1 MQKSTV
7 ATRARTRTA
16 FALLVAFTGA
26 ASIHVI
32 VRAQQGGAGQNISVI
47 TGSEDQFTG
56 DRFRQRQNEGM
67 IGISSVNPSHMM
79 VVYNDARTVDY
90 ADDLFGI
97 TQSPAQ
103 SFVAKVLDFFRAPWR
118 RDRERKDGF
127 EADGPAAMP
136 VNQAWIGMS
145 FSDNGGKNF
154 YTGLHPGNYGVQI
167 PSDIDPGLIESG
179 KDVYELSKYAA
190 ASDPVIGATHKE
202 FFVGAIAFNM
212 PAPDGDGK
220 GIGFISRFTDYN
232 DTETGQNIRFDG
244 TKILLKSEQFVT
256 SSATNFFVDKP
267 SVAAAPGAP
276 NDKAYV
282 YAAFVVFDTTDPL
295 KLASKVLFYRSTN
308 SGESWAGP
316 VVVSQPL
323 TRNQAP
329 WIVIDPNN
337 PLKVYIGWR
346 VFANPLYPNLT
357 NAIVGRKSVDGGATF
372 NPSVPYPVALLLKA
386 YDVPQGNLSAG
397 TLPSPR
403 SAAYPT
409 ATIDSSGAITAL
421 MQEYVYPATY
431 PNPLLRGLPLAPNA
445 SPTTGVPRITATTSL
460 NEGATWS
467 IRKAIDLGSGAGSQ
481 FMPTITAVGEPGLCP
496 GKTTPASRVIAMFYD
511 GRASGIGVN
520 PSLNG
525 GIVAGGDK
533 RFDVRVAQ
541 ASSCS
546 VNALTGLSFSPS
558 EQVSQYT
565 RSSTKDASGTFPIVT
580 KTSLGVTVPATNNA
594 FSMSCTGNCAFTGD
608 YNHVTSRT
616 GYVKVANGS
625 WKLTTAAM
633 GQSDRN
639 KLPAPVVQAVWADTR
654 DVMLPSSGF
663 RPATAVG
670 ESLVDQ
676 LNWSAYV
683 APGSGGVCTN
693 PGSRDQNVYTAE
705 YTPGGLFASAPVT
718 FKSSSTIPRAYPLYV
733 ENRTGQSRSY
743 LLTIVDPSTE
753 ASFDYVDF
761 DPTVLQVL
769 HTPPVAGDH
778 NGFGRPYAQQQA
790 IAIGPISSVT
800 GTVVVGPGVSTPIAI
815 TVEETNVLSPAVPA
829 KTTVMLNPAPVG
841 GTATET
847 YQPVVAPDPIVTKP
861 FGTIPVGGK
870 VFNTST
876 NVDPTIPTPTPFSP
890 NPFSPDPFSPNP
902 FSPNPFS
909 PNPFSPNPFSP
920 NPFSPNAFP
929 PDTYPS
935 GFPTTVVA
943 YDVTDISYV
952 VTNEGEQTAAF
963 AAFTRI
969 QNAAGLH
976 VVQVLLN
983 RAVPATTLL
992 TNGGTCVPADTFQA
1006 VPISTFAT
1014 PFSPNPFSPNP
1025 FSPNPFSPNPFSP
1038 NPFSPNAVPSDLSNA
1053 TFYVKP
1059 SEPGSGGLQ
1068 AASVLSKYVGDPIRD
1083 FMVVGYR
1090 DYLLTPGGAAL
1101 SAQNLIF
1108 TLKAEL
1114 PEVAACADCPG
1125 GIRYDPAGPPATGTQ
1140 IPHHLAFSVQPATTT
1155 AGASMTPAVAVSIRD
1170 AFNNTV
1176 TNSALP
1182 VTMAIGNNPSGGT
1195 LAGTLIRNAVNGIAT
1210 FSDLSID
1217 KGGTGYTLVASSANL
1232 ASATSE
1238 AFNVIARVL
1247 IVGNSAADGNGPI
1260 ATISFPDGAQL
1271 GSFIPSGAAV
1281 GTNNG
1286 RGLAVL
1292 NNEVYYTELSN
1303 SYGPTDFIRVAPF
1316 NNGAGGADTRTI
1328 PNPRQGFGVQDL
1340 AFSGGVLYILTG
1352 YYPLNS
1358 LLQVFQVNPSTGAVL
1373 SAPVTI
1379 SGPLFSADGF
1389 AVLPNGQ
1396 FLINDGDGSCTYNQ
1410 YNPSTGMVISGTTIT
1425 VPGGTE
1431 GCTGV
1436 DTDGMSLYFQR
1447 NFNSIVQTDLQGN
1460 LIASVPVSV
1469 ASPGCEGISEC
1480 FEDIAVVIPAV
1491 FGERSVLS
1499 SQLTNPANGVIYRTT
1514 FGDVLVADYGANRV
1528 ARVIAGGAS
1537 AGATTTFAAV
1547 TSPDE
1552 MAINSAGEVFVKTH
1566 PAGPISRFTSGGTL
1580 LNTFATPGSGPTGLA
1595 FDAAGNLYS
1604 ADCNGTIYKFAAGT
1618 FAEPSLFASGLGCIE
1633 GIAFSPS
1640 GQLFAALFDS
1650 GEIYQI
1656 TPGGTTASQHVLWL
1670 SGLTGPLNLAFDPIR
1685 GEMYAS
1691 NMTAVLRIPSI
1702 GTAITI
1708 ASGFSQTYDLDFDPA
1723 GNLYVD
1729 DFGASKLWK
1738 FTRVQ

>member
-16 FALLVAFTGA
+16 VALLIAFVGA

-167 PSDIDPGLIESG
+167 PSDIDPRLIESG

-190 ASDPVIGATHKE
+190 ASDPVIGATQKE

-220 GIGFISRFTDYN
+220 GIGFVSRFTDYN

-282 YAAFVVFDTTDPL
+282 YAAFVVFDTTDPS
-295 KLASKVLFYRSTN
+295 KLASKVLFYRSAN

-337 PLKVYIGWR
+337 PQKVYIGWR

-372 NPSVPYPVALLLKA
+372 TPSVPYPVALLLKP

-421 MQEYVYPATY
+421 IQEFVYPATY

-445 SPTTGVPRITATTSL
+445 SPTIGVPRITATTSL

-467 IRKAIDLGSGAGSQ
+467 IRKAIDLGNGAGSQ
-481 FMPTITAVGEPGLCP
+481 FMPTITAAGEPGLCP

-511 GRASGIGVN
+511 GRASGIGLN

-565 RSSTKDASGTFPIVT
+565 RSSTKDANGTFPIVT

-594 FSMSCTGNCAFTGD
+594 FSMSCTGNCAFAGD

-633 GQSDRN
+633 GAADRN

-663 RPATAVG
+663 RAPTAVG

-761 DPTVLQVL
+761 DPTVPQVL
-769 HTPPVAGDH
+769 HTPPLAGDH

-815 TVEETNVLSPAVPA
+815 TVEETNVLAPAVPA

-847 YQPVVAPDPIVTKP
+847 YQPVIAPDPIVTKP

-890 NPFSPDPFSPNP
+890 NPFSPNPFSPNP

-969 QNAAGLH
+969 QSAAGLH

-992 TNGGTCVPADTFQA
+992 TNGGTCEPADTFQA

-1068 AASVLSKYVGDPIRD
+1068 AASALPQYVATPTRD
-1083 FMVVGYR
+1083 FMVVAYR
-1090 DYLLTPGGAAL
+1090 DYLLTPPAAGGAAL
-1101 SAQNLIF
+1101 SPQNLTF
-1108 TLKAEL
+1108 TVKAEL

-1125 GIRYDPAGPPATGTQ
+1125 GIQYDPAGPPE
-1140 IPHHLAFSVQPATTT
+1140 
-1155 AGASMTPAVAVSIRD
+1155 AVARTWI
-1170 AFNNTV
+1170 
-1176 TNSALP
+1176 
-1182 VTMAIGNNPSGGT
+1182 IGNAAAFGGGPIT
-1195 LAGTLIRNAVNGIAT
+1195 T
-1210 FSDLSID
+1210 F
-1217 KGGTGYTLVASSANL
+1217 N
-1232 ASATSE
+1232 
-1238 AFNVIARVL
+1238 F
-1247 IVGNSAADGNGPI
+1247 ADG
-1260 ATISFPDGAQL
+1260 ATVGSFVPDGA
-1271 GSFIPSGAAV
+1271 GTAESGF
-1281 GTNNG
+1281 NG
-1286 RGLAVL
+1286 RGMAVFK
-1292 NNEVYYTELSN
+1292 NEVYYTELAEQFGATAS
-1303 SYGPTDFIRVAPF
+1303 IHVAPF
-1316 NNGAGGADTRTI
+1316 NGGAGGADTRTI
-1328 PNPRQGFGVQDL
+1328 PSPRPSTGIQDL
-1340 AFSGGVLYILTG
+1340 AFSGGVLYVLTG
-1352 YYPLNS
+1352 YFQDP
-1358 LLQVFQVNPSTGAVL
+1358 LQVFGLNPVSGEVL
-1373 SAPVTI
+1373 SGPITI
-1379 SGPLFSADGF
+1379 GGSAQPGSDGF
-1389 AVLPNGQ
+1389 TVLPNGN
-1396 FLINDGDGSCTYNQ
+1396 FLINNGDTSCTYNQ
-1410 YNPSTGMVISGTTIT
+1410 YDPSTGANIEGTTIVIAPT
-1425 VPGGTE
+1425 TPIPPGFDGPT
-1431 GCTGV
+1431 CTGV
-1436 DTDGMSLYFQR
+1436 DTDGTSLFFLT
-1447 NFNSIVQTDLQGN
+1447 NFNSITKTDMAGTYISTTG
-1460 LIASVPVSV
+1460 IATSF
-1469 ASPGCEGISEC
+1469 EI
-1480 FEDIAVVIPAV
+1480 EDIAIV
-1491 FGERSVLS
+1491 R
-1499 SQLTNPANGVIYRTT
+1499 
-1514 FGDVLVADYGANRV
+1514 
-1528 ARVIAGGAS
+1528 
-1537 AGATTTFAAV
+1537 
-1547 TSPDE
+1547 
-1552 MAINSAGEVFVKTH
+1552 
-1566 PAGPISRFTSGGTL
+1566 
-1580 LNTFATPGSGPTGLA
+1580 
-1595 FDAAGNLYS
+1595 
-1604 ADCNGTIYKFAAGT
+1604 
-1618 FAEPSLFASGLGCIE
+1618 
-1633 GIAFSPS
+1633 
-1640 GQLFAALFDS
+1640 
-1650 GEIYQI
+1650 
-1656 TPGGTTASQHVLWL
+1656 
-1670 SGLTGPLNLAFDPIR
+1670 
-1685 GEMYAS
+1685 
-1691 NMTAVLRIPSI
+1691 
-1702 GTAITI
+1702 
-1708 ASGFSQTYDLDFDPA
+1708 
-1723 GNLYVD
+1723 
-1729 DFGASKLWK
+1729 
-1738 FTRVQ
+1738 